1 MQRSGLVGRRGLVL
15 SLGLVGLAL
24 VGSSLSAMASLNAY
38 YVGSKWGGYLRGA
51 TGLNRVKL
59 NVFSQ
64 RGEIGI
70 GIVLSDSAP
79 ILVEITENADGS
91 VYIAGMGQYSGFT
104 SAGMTPASGDGTYF
118 NVGKFTKRAVPG
130 NHDDA
135 GSIGLVRLIPPDPY
149 YPPDPFFPTGP
160 SIGTF
165 SSRTGFV
172 GRMILEHNPP
182 ADHNPPSDH
191 NPPDDI
197 TGKITFG
204 DQTLLFTET
213 RSNRPNADGSFNFDL
228 IGMSPDLGSIIP
240 CIRVAGRYTPAT
252 RTSPASIKGTYLRE
266 DSRKG
271 ILDQGNFDLVPGG

>member
-1 MQRSGLVGRRGLVL
+1 MQQSGLVGRRGFVL

-51 TGLNRVKL
+51 TGLNRMKL
-59 NVFSQ
+59 NVFTQ
-64 RGEIGI
+64 RGEKGI

-79 ILVEITENADGS
+79 ILVEITENVDGS
-91 VYIAGMGQYSGFT
+91 VYIAGIGQYSGFT
-104 SAGMTPASGDGTYF
+104 STGMTPASGDGTYF

-130 NHDDA
+130 NRDDA
-135 GSIGLVRLIPPDPY
+135 GSIGLVRLVPPDPY
-149 YPPDPFFPTGP
+149 YPPDPFFPASP

-165 SSRTGFV
+165 LSGNGFV

-182 ADHNPPSDH
+182 GDSKSLSDH
-191 NPPDDI
+191 NPPDDF

-204 DQTLLFTET
+204 DQVLQFVET
-213 RSNRPNADGSFNFDL
+213 RSNRPNDDGSYNFDL
-228 IGMSPDLGSIIP
+228 IGMSPDPGSIAP
-240 CIRVAGRYTPAT
+240 CVRVAGRYTPAT
-252 RTSPASIKGTYLRE
+252 RTTPASIKGTYLRE

-271 ILDQGNFDLVPGG
+271 VLDQGSFNLVPGG